1 MAWRRTGAVHFDFA
15 EVTKKIGAE
24 REIIMDIIESLR
36 VELRNRI
43 ITQQE
48 IIPPEQFQREF
59 QEAPARTDFYVRE
72 TLLDFGRTEPTQ
84 TAVLL
89 TVLCQYDIFV
99 YEKWPNPSQ
108 TAYNLGAKL
117 LEEFNVK
124 DPAKA
129 NITLADWPNVQA
141 WVREPP
147 RYESTGKDETF
158 YRLPVQIYIELLIR
172 TDDKE
177 Q

>member
-1 MAWRRTGAVHFDFA
+1 
-15 EVTKKIGAE
+15 
-24 REIIMDIIESLR
+24 MDIIESLR

-48 IIPPEQFQREF
+48 IIPVEQFQREF
-59 QEAPARTDFYVRE
+59 QDAPARTDFYIRE

-84 TAVLL
+84 TAILL

-124 DPAKA
+124 NPEKA

>member
-1 MAWRRTGAVHFDFA
+1 
-15 EVTKKIGAE
+15 
-24 REIIMDIIESLR
+24 MDIIESLR

-43 ITQQE
+43 ISQQE

-59 QEAPARTDFYVRE
+59 QEAPARTDFYIRE

-84 TAVLL
+84 TSEML

-99 YEKWPNPSQ
+99 YEKWPKPSQ

-124 DPAKA
+124 DPAKL
-129 NITLADWPNVQA
+129 NITLADWPNTQA

-147 RYESTGKDETF
+147 RYDATSKDETF
-158 YRLPVQIYIELLIR
+158 YRLPVQIYVEILIH
-172 TDDKE
+172 TNNEK
-177 Q
+177 